1 MTLLQ
6 VSKQVQMSLKS
17 QLEKGASVDIAFNTG
32 HSNDGNPSA
41 RLVDSALPDAGMNL
55 ACVNKGKSCT

>member
-1 MTLLQ
+1 MTLPQ
-6 VSKQVQMSLKS
+6 VTRQVQISLKS
-17 QLEKGASVDIAFNTG
+17 QLEKGASDYVAFNTG

-55 ACVNKGKSCT
+55 A

>member
-41 RLVDSALPDAGMNL
+41 RLVDSALPDADMNL
-55 ACVNKGKSCT
+55 A